1 MAPVRRILLKLS
13 GEALMGPDSFGYH
26 ADTMA
31 GFVDQIREVVALG
44 VQVGIVVGGGN
55 LFRGATG
62 ALSGMNRATADSMG
76 MLATAMNALAL
87 KDALQLSG
95 VDVRVQTASH
105 IAHVGEDFDRDEAV
119 RHLEAGRVVIFGGGT
134 GNPYFTTDTAAAL
147 RAAEI
152 GADLLI
158 KATKVDGVYTADP
171 NKDADARRYEVLN
184 FDEAIANNLGVLDT
198 AAFAL
203 CREQKLTLVVF
214 NVFKPGALKRVVVGE
229 NEGTRVSLN

>member
-26 ADTMA
+26 GETMA
-31 GFVDQIREVVALG
+31 GFVGQIREVVALG

-76 MLATAMNALAL
+76 MLATVMNALAL
-87 KDALQLSG
+87 KDALQQAG
-95 VDVRVQTASH
+95 IDARVQTAVH
-105 IAHVGEDFDRDEAV
+105 ITHVGEDFDRDGAV

-134 GNPYFTTDTAAAL
+134 GNPFFTTDTAAAL

-152 GADLLI
+152 GADLLL
-158 KATKVDGVYTADP
+158 KATKVDGVYSADP
-171 NKDADARRYEVLN
+171 KKDASAQRYESLS

-203 CREQKLTLVVF
+203 CREQKLSLVVF
-214 NVFKPGALKRVVVGE
+214 NVFKPGALKRVVTGE
-229 NEGTRVSLN
+229 NEGTRVS